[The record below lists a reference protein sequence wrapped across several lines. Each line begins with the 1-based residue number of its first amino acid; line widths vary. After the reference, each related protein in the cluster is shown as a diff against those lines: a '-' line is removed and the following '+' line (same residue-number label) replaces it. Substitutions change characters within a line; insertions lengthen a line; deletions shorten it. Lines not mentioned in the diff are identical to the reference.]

1 VPHWLRGSI
10 MAVLTGLALV
20 LPASFAAAGTVPAT
34 ASPPATA
41 PAATTPPAT
50 AVPDTAIPD
59 TVVPDTAAPANDAD
73 QYGKAVCGANAW
85 DWVETKPRMVAHDSA
100 GSCVKVPSKTRAAM
114 SVTKAPDNGSFPN
127 ISSGYEL
134 NENSCPSGADM
145 KAGLCDKYPVEVAK
159 EGNPVATFS
168 GHTAAGY
175 VGNFAFDTYFTA
187 KASNTSFQGRCST
200 VLSKADVEVM
210 VWLSHPGDLQPSS
223 TAGFYTTTIDGRSWH
238 VYEWETPDGCPA
250 GEYWRLVIF
259 TAPQVTNGPVAVHNL
274 KLNDFFS
281 YAIRSGWLRLDEY
294 LLSIDLGWEMKGGG
308 AGNAIDSYS
317 LTGVK

>member
-1 VPHWLRGSI
+1 MLRLKTLAPHWFRGATV
-10 MAVLTGLALV
+10 AVLTGLALT
-20 LPASFAAAGTVPAT
+20 LPASLAAAGT
-34 ASPPATA
+34 PPAA
-41 PAATTPPAT
+41 
-50 AVPDTAIPD
+50 TAIPD
-59 TVVPDTAAPANDAD
+59 TGVPDALAPAIDVD

-145 KAGLCDKYPVEVAK
+145 KTGLCDKYPVKVAK
-159 EGNPVATFS
+159 EGDPVATFS

-175 VGNFAFDTYFTA
+175 TGNFAFDTYFAA

-200 VLSKADVEVM
+200 VLSRADVEVM
-210 VWLSHPGDLQPSS
+210 VWVSHPGDLQPA
-223 TAGFYTTTIDGRSWH
+223 TPAGFYTTTIDGRSWH

-259 TAPQVTNGPVAVHNL
+259 VAPQVTNGPVAVHNL
-274 KLNDFFS
+274 KLNDFFG
-281 YAIRSGWLRLDEY
+281 YAIRSGWLRTDEY
-294 LLSIDLGWEMKGGG
+294 LLAIDLGWEMKSGG

>member
-1 VPHWLRGSI
+1 LRTLAPIWLRGAI
-10 MAVLTGLALV
+10 VAVLTSLALA
-20 LPASFAAAGTVPAT
+20 LPAALAAAGTTPAT
-34 ASPPATA
+34 VA
-41 PAATTPPAT
+41 PAAVTSVAP
-50 AVPDTAIPD
+50 AVPDTA
-59 TVVPDTAAPANDAD
+59 VPATDAD
-73 QYGKAVCGANAW
+73 RYGKAVCGANAW

-114 SVTKAPDNGSFPN
+114 SVTKAPNNGSFPN

-145 KAGLCDKYPVEVAK
+145 KAGLCDRYPVEVAK
-159 EGNPVATFS
+159 EGDPVATFS

-175 VGNFAFDTYFTA
+175 VGNFAFDTYFAA

-210 VWLSHPGDLQPSS
+210 VWLSHPGDLQPGSP
-223 TAGFYTTTIDGRSWH
+223 AGFYTTRIDGRSWH
-238 VYEWETPDGCPA
+238 VYEWQTPDGCPA

-259 TAPQVTNGPVAVHNL
+259 MAPQVTNGAVAVHNL

-281 YAIRSGWLRLDEY
+281 YALRSGWLRLDEY
-294 LLSIDLGWEMKGGG
+294 LLSIDLGWEMKSGG

-317 LTGVK
+317 LSGVK